1 MTWVIFLFLSAL
13 FHVKFFTGK
22 AAYEYG
28 FIVFIVCSKVKK
40 RVRGLNKKNSALM
53 GTVFQKIGMK
63 AYCLETL

>member
-28 FIVFIVCSKVKK
+28 FIVFIVCSIMKK
-40 RVRGLNKKNSALM
+40 WERGLNKKNSALM
-53 GTVFQKIGMK
+53 GTVF
-63 AYCLETL
+63 